1 MSNRGLPHH
10 NRRGRNYSTRGQHQL
25 DQERPVQQERVQR
38 RGHSHGRSRG
48 RGQASRH
55 DNGPLDQ
62 NRQSHQPSHHHEATP
77 IKYWTHEDL
86 KRIANSS
93 SQEIV
98 ERVQNEQNAFL
109 WAFKYEGNLRKP
121 FTMKYLIKI
130 LYGLTNSQDSYF
142 SSRMLSQIFS
152 ECHSF
157 LMKLREIIQILESD
171 SSQEQL
177 LMNLI
182 RIGEFCIENIPQ
194 STVFAF
200 PQSELRETIQRL
212 NNPSLSK
219 IFQDFD
225 KLYQDRKSQRLEQ
238 RHASSKH
245 PMKLEEQIN
254 IHNQHPPNNYRE
266 VEILPQPEEIQNIHN
281 KPFLRPN
288 IVKGPYHNWDH
299 YLDVQFRLLREDF
312 MGPLRD
318 GIHSYL
324 QELDHK
330 NNIHIYSG
338 VQVLSPVCLYNGIGF
353 LIQFDMVKSR
363 LTRVRWEHSRRL
375 IFGSLLC
382 LSCDN
387 FRTVYF
393 ASVIDRD
400 SESLKNGQL
409 VVKFEGEVAAFQIDP
424 TTEFMMVESTAYFE
438 AYRHVLRGLQEIPVD
453 QMPFRPYIVNGCQGV
468 KDIPLPLYLR
478 SNSCLDLNSILKPVR
493 ALAPIDVKRWPTTLP
508 ITSFDDS
515 QLKALQMALSQELS
529 VIQGPPG
536 TGKTYIGLK
545 IVEALLQNRRVWD
558 PQNNC
563 PILVV
568 CYTNHALDQFLEG
581 VLECRVGSEK
591 PKVVRVGGRC
601 KNEKIKHCAIA
612 NLVSEMKSKHL
623 IPGQIYKER
632 KANRSYMKALQNEME
647 ASLGVI
653 SAKEG
658 KVLTVDELLGVL
670 EDHHYQQLTVACQD
684 VPVEKVMEYWLNL
697 WFLPFEGVQ
706 EDDVMNEE
714 SQLEVAL
721 QVSQEMYEP
730 PNHSLEPPD
739 VQEEGGL
746 IVERAIEDNENW
758 IEVLDE
764 PQLLEEERMLEGERA
779 EIMIHRKVEPQLK
792 EKEEKITKSKDGWEV
807 KQLSSKERK
816 NRINRGMKNTPMKQR
831 EASEV
836 LDVWKLRPKQRWC
849 LYKYWLNDYIRL
861 CKGKLKTS
869 ADIYNRC
876 ARQCQETDH
885 ELNAL
890 TLAKA
895 NVVGMTTTGAAK
907 HSYILKTINPKIVIV
922 EEAAEVLESH
932 IITSLCSSV
941 QQLILIGD
949 HKQLQ
954 PKITYFEL
962 EKTYNLHIS
971 LFERLA
977 MNGLPIATLEVQHR
991 MRPEIA
997 SIVGN
1002 HIYER
1007 LLNHESV
1014 LNYGLIKG
1022 VSKNLFF
1029 VSHYRPEKKDSVG
1042 DQRSHVNTFEA
1053 DYVVALTRY
1062 FLKQGY
1068 DRSQITILTMYR
1080 GQLFEIRQKM
1090 RKDEFD
1096 GVRVA
1101 AVDDFQGEENDII
1114 ILSLVRSNDEGKIG
1128 FLKVENRVCVS
1139 LSRAKKGMFVI
1150 GNLSML
1156 RDKDNTKW
1164 PAILG
1169 QLDKEGFVGDGLP
1182 LCCQNHP
1189 QEAIIAK
1196 TPQDFS
1202 KCPEGGCQKPCNFRL
1217 ECGHVCRSLCHPI
1230 DREHKLIY
1238 KCQQTCKKKLKCGHE
1253 CSSKCYECQDGC
1265 LPCQVNVARILSQCG
1280 HEVRM
1285 TCSRDP
1291 STFTCRKRCSKLIV
1305 GCGHRCQNKCSENC
1319 TQYSKCQEKVNK
1331 HLLCGHTAPAPCS
1344 VNVNDFSCPIP
1355 CKKPLDCYHPCKG
1368 TCGSCS
1374 NGRLHIAC
1382 QQKCDRTLA
1391 CGHICMFPCTSN
1403 CPPCTQKCNNY
1414 CYHSKCPKMCYEPCV
1429 PCREPC
1435 QWKCK
1440 HFECTAKCGDICNRP
1455 KCNAPCQNVLKCGH
1469 QCIGLCGEECPQVCR
1484 FCNKK
1489 EVCKIFFGNEDE
1501 EDARFIIL
1509 KDCGHVFEVSS
1520 MDYWMEQE
1528 NEKDGHIIKFIEC
1541 PKCKTP
1547 IRRSLRYGNI
1557 IKKTISDMEAV
1568 KRRVLEGSEVN
1579 ISELQRIAESIKTQ
1593 SRSWEILLITS
1604 TAVCESIEKARDN
1617 AKPNVPP
1624 LLPHEKNTI
1633 ENQLALLPKVVKLF
1647 QCLDSFK
1654 EQTCPFTFFKI
1665 DKTML
1670 LTEAN
1675 KLTKFLN
1682 TSYLSPQKLTD
1693 AECELRRLFCLAR
1706 VCQIQVTA
1714 QREKRQFSA
1723 YDQQELNNQA
1733 ELLLKCG
1740 YDSSQ
1745 ISIELQEHIDQLLE
1759 RLTQVYSIGGL
1770 TKKERLDIV
1779 KAMSDIK
1786 KGAWY
1791 KCPNGHYYCIG
1802 DCGGA
1807 NQESNCPE
1815 CGARIGGTDHQ
1826 LVPGNVHA
1834 GELDNT
1840 RHAAWSEGANLVNY
1854 DPIELQRMFQ

>member
-1 MSNRGLPHH
+1 MSDRGVPHH
-10 NRRGRNYSTRGQHQL
+10 NRRRRKHSTRVGCQPY
-25 DQERPVQQERVQR
+25 QEQSVQQERGQR
-38 RGHSHGRSRG
+38 RNRSHGHNWDQAG
-48 RGQASRH
+48 RDYNR
-55 DNGPLDQ
+55 Q
-62 NRQSHQPSHHHEATP
+62 NRQFPQRPPPPRHEATRV
-77 IKYWTHEDL
+77 KYWTHEDL
-86 KRIANSS
+86 RHLGNSR
-93 SQEIV
+93 SQEIAQ
-98 ERVQNEQNAFL
+98 RVQNEQNAFL
-109 WAFKYEGNLRKP
+109 LAFKYEGNLRKP

-130 LYGLTNSQDSYF
+130 LYGLSNSQDSNF

-152 ECHSF
+152 ECPSF
-157 LMKLREIIQILESD
+157 LMKLREIIQISESD

-212 NNPSLSK
+212 DNPSLAI

-225 KLYQDRKSQRLEQ
+225 KLYQDRKSQCLEQ
-238 RHASSKH
+238 RHTFSKH

-254 IHNQHPPNNYRE
+254 IHDQHPPNNYRE

-324 QELDHK
+324 QGQDHK
-330 NNIHIYSG
+330 HNIHLYSG
-338 VQVLSPVCLYNGIGF
+338 VQVLSPVCLYSGIGF

-363 LTRVRWEHSRRL
+363 LTRVQWEHSRRL

-382 LSCDN
+382 LSCDD

-400 SESLKNGQL
+400 CESLKNGQL
-409 VVKFEGEVAAFQIDP
+409 VVKFEGEVDAFEIDP
-424 TTEFMMVESTAYFE
+424 AVDFMMVESTAYFE
-438 AYRHVLRGLQEIPVD
+438 AYRHVLNRLQNVRVD
-453 QMPFRPYIVNGCQGV
+453 QMPFRSYIVNSCQGV

-493 ALAPIDVKRWPTTLP
+493 ALAPVDVKRWPTTLP
-508 ITSFDDS
+508 KTSFDES

-558 PQNNC
+558 PRNNC

-601 KNEKIKHCAIA
+601 KNEKIKHCAMA

-623 IPGQIYKER
+623 IPRQVYEELND
-632 KANRSYMKALQNEME
+632 NRSYMNVLQDQIE
-647 ASLGVI
+647 ASLGAI
-653 SAKEG
+653 NAKEG
-658 KVLTVDELLGVL
+658 NVLTVDDLFYVL
-670 EDHHYQQLTVACQD
+670 EEHHYQQLIMACQD
-684 VPVEKVMEYWLNL
+684 VPAQKIIEYWLDL
-697 WFLPFEGVQ
+697 WFLPFEEVPK

-730 PNHSLEPPD
+730 PNRSLEPPD
-739 VQEEGGL
+739 VQEDCGL
-746 IVERAIEDNENW
+746 IVERATEDNEDW

-764 PQLLEEERMLEGERA
+764 PQLLEEKRMLEGERA
-779 EIMIHRKVEPQLK
+779 EIMIHHKAELQLK
-792 EKEEKITKSKDGWEV
+792 EKEEKVTKSKDDWKE

-861 CKGKLKTS
+861 CKGKLKAS

-876 ARQCQETDH
+876 AQQCQETDH

-890 TLAKA
+890 TLANA

-954 PKITYFEL
+954 PKITYFDL
-962 EKTYNLHIS
+962 EKTYNLHVS

-1007 LLNHESV
+1007 LHNHESV
-1014 LNYGLIKG
+1014 LNYEFIKG

-1029 VSHYRPEKKDSVG
+1029 VSHNYPEKKNPVG
-1042 DQRSHVNTFEA
+1042 DQRSHANMFEA
-1053 DYVVALTRY
+1053 DYIVALTRY

-1068 DRSQITILTMYR
+1068 DQSEITILTMYR

-1164 PAILG
+1164 SAILG
-1169 QLDKEGFVGDGLP
+1169 QLDKEGCVGDGLP

-1196 TPQDFS
+1196 IPQDFS

-1238 KCQQTCKKKLKCGHE
+1238 KCQQTCKKKFKCGHE

-1265 LPCQVNVARILSQCG
+1265 LPCQVSIACILPQCG

-1285 TCSRDP
+1285 TCSQDP
-1291 STFTCRKRCSKLIV
+1291 AMFFCQNSCNKLIV
-1305 GCGHRCQNKCSENC
+1305 GCGHHCQNKCSENC
-1319 TQYSKCQEKVNK
+1319 TPYSKCQEKVIK
-1331 HLLCGHTAPAPCS
+1331 PLLCGHTAPVSCS
-1344 VNVNDFSCPIP
+1344 VNVIDFSCPIP
-1355 CKKPLDCYHPCKG
+1355 CMKPLDCYHPCKG

-1391 CGHICMFPCTSN
+1391 CGHICLFPCTSN

-1440 HFECTAKCGDICNRP
+1440 HFKCTAKCGDICNRP
-1455 KCNAPCQNVLKCGH
+1455 KCNVSCQNILRCGH
-1469 QCIGLCGEECPQVCR
+1469 QCIGLCGEECPKLCR
-1484 FCNKK
+1484 FCNEE
-1489 EVCKIFFGNEDE
+1489 EVCEIFFGNEDE
-1501 EDARFIIL
+1501 EGAQFIQL
-1509 KDCGHVFEVSS
+1509 KDCGHIFEVSG

-1528 NEKDGHIIKFIEC
+1528 NEKDSHVIKFIEC

-1579 ISELQRIAESIKTQ
+1579 ISELQRTAESIKTQ
-1593 SRSWEILLITS
+1593 SYSWEILFITS
-1604 TAVCESIEKARDN
+1604 TAVCESIKKAIDN

-1624 LLPHEKNTI
+1624 LLPHKKNTI

-1647 QCLDSFK
+1647 ECLDSFK
-1654 EQTCPFTFFKI
+1654 EQICPFTFFKI

-1675 KLTKFLN
+1675 KLTNFLN

-1706 VCQIQVTA
+1706 VCQIQMTA
-1714 QREKRQFSA
+1714 LREKQQFSSN
-1723 YDQQELNNQA
+1723 DQQELNDQA

-1740 YDSSQ
+1740 CDSPQ
-1745 ISIELQEHIDQLLE
+1745 VTTELQEHIDQLLE
-1759 RLTQVYSIGGL
+1759 RLTRAYNIGGL
-1770 TKKERLDIV
+1770 TERERLDVV

-1791 KCPNGHYYCIG
+1791 KCPNGHIYCIS

-1807 NQESNCPE
+1807 MVESNCPE
-1815 CGARIGGTDHQ
+1815 CGARIGGTGHRLLSDNQ
-1826 LVPGNVHA
+1826 HA
-1834 GELDNT
+1834 GEMDDS
-1840 RHAAWSEGANLVNY
+1840 RHAAWSEAANMRNY
-1854 DPIELQRMFQ
+1854 DPMEF

>member
-1 MSNRGLPHH
+1 MSDRRVPRH
-10 NRRGRNYSTRGQHQL
+10 NRRRRSHSTRAERQPY
-25 DQERPVQQERVQR
+25 QERSVQHE
-38 RGHSHGRSRG
+38 
-48 RGQASRH
+48 RGQRQDCSHSR
-55 DNGPLDQ
+55 DWDQTSRDYNRRICQ
-62 NRQSHQPSHHHEATP
+62 NRQFHQRPPPPCQETTRV
-77 IKYWTHEDL
+77 KYWTHEDL
-86 KRIANSS
+86 RQLSNSS

-98 ERVQNEQNAFL
+98 ERVQNEKNAFFC
-109 WAFKYEGNLRKP
+109 AFNYKGNRKP
-121 FTMKYLIKI
+121 LTMKHLIKI
-130 LYGLTNSQDSYF
+130 LYGLTKSQDSNF
-142 SSRMLSQIFS
+142 SSRMLSQVFS
-152 ECHSF
+152 ECHGF
-157 LMKLREIIQILESD
+157 LMKLREIIQTSESD
-171 SSQEQL
+171 FNQEEL

-182 RIGEFCIENIPQ
+182 RIGKFCIENIPQ

-212 NNPSLSK
+212 DNPSLA
-219 IFQDFD
+219 ILFQDFD
-225 KLYQDRKSQRLEQ
+225 KLYQDRKSQCLEY
-238 RHASSKH
+238 RRTSSKL
-245 PMKLEEQIN
+245 PIKLGEEQIN
-254 IHNQHPPNNYRE
+254 IHDQHPPNNYRE
-266 VEILPQPEEIQNIHN
+266 IEILPQPEEIQNKHN

-288 IVKGPYHNWDH
+288 IVEGSYRDWDH

-324 QELDHK
+324 QGADKKHD
-330 NNIHIYSG
+330 IHHYAG
-338 VQVLSPVCLYNGIGF
+338 VQVLSPVCLYSGIGF
-353 LIQFDMVKSR
+353 LIQFDMVKSM

-393 ASVIDRD
+393 ASVVDRD
-400 SESLKNGQL
+400 SESLKNGQF
-409 VVKFEGEVAAFQIDP
+409 VVKFEGEVDAFEIDP

-438 AYRHVLRGLQEIPVD
+438 AYRHVLHRLQNIPVE
-453 QMPFRPYIVNGCQGV
+453 QMPFHPYIVNGCQGV
-468 KDIPLPLYLR
+468 MDIPLPLYLHR
-478 SNSCLDLNSILKPVR
+478 NSCLDLNSILKPVR
-493 ALAPIDVKRWPTTLP
+493 ALAPIDVKRWPISLP
-508 ITSFDDS
+508 KTSFDES
-515 QLKALQMALSQELS
+515 QLKALQMVLSQELS

-536 TGKTYIGLK
+536 TGKTYIGLA
-545 IVEALLQNRRVWD
+545 IVEALLQNRKVWD

-581 VLECRVGSEK
+581 VLESRVGTKK

-601 KNEKIKHCAIA
+601 KNENIKHCAMA

-623 IPGQIYKER
+623 IPRQIYEEIND
-632 KANRSYMKALQNEME
+632 NRSTMKALQDQME
-647 ASLGVI
+647 ASLGAI
-653 SAKEG
+653 NAKEG
-658 KVLTVDELLGVL
+658 KILTVDELSGIL

-684 VPVEKVMEYWLNL
+684 VPAGKILEYWLEL
-697 WFLPFEGVQ
+697 WFLPFEGVPEQ
-706 EDDVMNEE
+706 DDEMDEE

-721 QVSQEMYEP
+721 QVSQEMDKP
-730 PNHSLEPPD
+730 PNHVLEPLN

-746 IVERAIEDNENW
+746 IIEVDESW

-764 PQLLEEERMLEGERA
+764 PQLLEEKRMLEGERA
-779 EIMIHRKVEPQLK
+779 EILTHQRVEPQLK
-792 EKEEKITKSKDGWEV
+792 EKANVAKRKDGWEI

-836 LDVWKLRPKQRWC
+836 LDVWKLSRKQRWC
-849 LYKYWLNDYIRL
+849 LYKYWLNNYIRV
-861 CKGKLKTS
+861 CKRELKKS
-869 ADIYNRC
+869 ADIYDYC
-876 ARQCQETDH
+876 AQQCQETDH
-885 ELNAL
+885 KLNVS
-890 TLAKA
+890 TLANA

-922 EEAAEVLESH
+922 EEAAEVIESH

-954 PKITYFEL
+954 PKITSFEL
-962 EKTYNLHIS
+962 EKTYKLHIS

-977 MNGLPIATLEVQHR
+977 MNDLPVATLEVQHR

-1007 LLNHESV
+1007 LQNHESV
-1014 LNYGLIKG
+1014 LNYEFIKG

-1029 VSHYRPEKKDSVG
+1029 IDHYHPEKKNPVG
-1042 DQRSHVNTFEA
+1042 DQRSHANMFEA

-1080 GQLFEIRQKM
+1080 GQLFEIRHKM

-1114 ILSLVRSNDEGKIG
+1114 ILSLVRSNDKGKIG

-1164 PAILG
+1164 PAILE
-1169 QLDKEGFVGDGLP
+1169 QLDKEGCVGNGLP

-1189 QEAIIAK
+1189 QEATIAK

-1202 KCPEGGCQKPCNFRL
+1202 KCPEGGCRKQCGFRF
-1217 ECGHVCRSLCHPI
+1217 ECGHVCRSLCHPT

-1238 KCQQTCKKKLKCGHE
+1238 KCQQTCEKKLRCGHE

-1265 LPCQVNVARILSQCG
+1265 LPCQVNVARVLPQCG

-1285 TCSRDP
+1285 TCGQDP
-1291 STFTCRKRCSKLIV
+1291 VTFFCRKRCDKLIV
-1305 GCGHRCQNKCSENC
+1305 GCGHCCQNMCYENC
-1319 TQYSKCQEKVNK
+1319 TPCSKCQEKVNK
-1331 HLLCGHTAPAPCS
+1331 RLLCGHTALVSCS
-1344 VNVNDFSCPIP
+1344 VKVTDFSCPIP
-1355 CKKPLDCYHPCKG
+1355 CMKPLDCDHPCKG
-1368 TCGSCS
+1368 KCGSCS

-1382 QQKCDRTLA
+1382 QQKCDRTLS
-1391 CGHICMFPCTSN
+1391 CGHICLFPCTSN

-1440 HFECTAKCGDICNRP
+1440 HFKCRMKCGDICDRP
-1455 KCNAPCQNVLKCGH
+1455 KCDAPCQNILKCGH
-1469 QCIGLCGEECPQVCR
+1469 QCIGLCGEECPKLCR
-1484 FCNKK
+1484 FCNQE
-1489 EVCKIFFGNEDE
+1489 EVCEIFFGNEDE
-1501 EDARFIIL
+1501 EDARFIQL
-1509 KDCGHVFEVSS
+1509 KDCGHVFEVSN
-1520 MDYWMEQE
+1520 MDYWMEKE
-1528 NEKDGHIIKFIEC
+1528 NEKDNHIIKFIEC
-1541 PKCKTP
+1541 PRCKTP

-1579 ISELQRIAESIKTQ
+1579 IYELQRLARNIIIPSGLTHF
-1593 SRSWEILLITS
+1593 WEIVHITV
-1604 TAVCESIEKARDN
+1604 TAVCERIKKAIDN

-1647 QCLDSFK
+1647 ECLGSFK
-1654 EQTCPFTFFKI
+1654 EQTCPFGSFVI
-1665 DKTML
+1665 DNAML
-1670 LTEAN
+1670 LAEAN
-1675 KLTKFLN
+1675 NLTKFLN

-1693 AECELRRLFCLAR
+1693 GECELRRLFCLAR
-1706 VCQIQVTA
+1706 ICQIQVTA
-1714 QREKRQFSA
+1714 VREKQQFSQN
-1723 YDQQELNNQA
+1723 DQQELNNQA
-1733 ELLLKCG
+1733 DLLLRSGC
-1740 YDSSQ
+1740 DSPQVST
-1745 ISIELQEHIDQLLE
+1745 EFQEHIDQLLQ
-1759 RLTQVYSIGGL
+1759 RLSQAYGIGGL
-1770 TKKERLDIV
+1770 TDKERLDVV

-1791 KCPNGHYYCIG
+1791 KCPNGHIYCIG
-1802 DCGGA
+1802 ECGGA
-1807 NQESNCPE
+1807 MVESKCPG
-1815 CGARIGGTDHQ
+1815 CGASIGGTRHQ
-1826 LVPGNVHA
+1826 ILSDNQHA
-1834 GELDNT
+1834 GEMDDST
-1840 RHAAWSEGANLVNY
+1840 HPAWSEAANMQNY
-1854 DPIELQRMFQ
+1854 DPMEF